1 MNTDELDQFITETAW
16 PETAEMDNIHDT
28 LNHVVSRC
36 MEKFPALQE
45 RASHVEGARLA
56 LHALDE
62 LDLFEPHIGDDTDF
76 YQAALLAAFVGK
88 Q

>member
-1 MNTDELDQFITETAW
+1 MNTDGLDQFITETAL
-16 PETAEMDNIHDT
+16 PETAEINNILDI
-28 LNHVVSRC
+28 LDHVVSRC
-36 MEKFPALQE
+36 MEQVPALAE
-45 RASHVEGARLA
+45 RAKHVEGARLA

-62 LDLFEPHIGDDTDF
+62 LDLFEPHIEDNTDF